1 MATIRVSGTRQV
13 TPKGSSSISAPSGKI
28 VLDSS
33 STFATGNLTVNDDLL
48 VRNDARI
55 IGQVE
60 ISIPENDSTQIHV
73 LKDNTANTGNPYG
86 IPYDPG
92 NMYGAPV
99 QRRQAALYVPGG
111 VGIEKDLNV
120 GGFIYGRVE
129 TAVTSTNLVISS
141 TNADKVFYP
150 IFADKLSG
158 NFLEGVSLYGDK
170 EGENTGL
177 YYNPYKGLFTVGQ
190 VHVEVPLQSTST
202 TSGALTVAG
211 GVGIQGNLTVDDIY
225 TKVLS
230 SINSKIQIAPDAG
243 LTEVIGDIRV
253 LGDKPVGTA
262 PVVTNVLY
270 VSMDGNDT
278 NDGRAQDPSRA
289 CRTIGGALNSPYYGP
304 GTQILVSAG
313 HYLEDNP
320 LRLKPYTS
328 VRGSDIRTTFIE
340 PINKT
345 QDLFHLDSGCYL
357 NYMTFLNGRSG
368 LLEGPYTNDV
378 NRGAYATAFPPL
390 TGNER
395 IDLFQSP
402 YVQNCTNQSGPWL
415 KDGTMFL
422 PNQTVQV
429 PLGVGVG
436 SWPANTTSIV
446 ISVID
451 GEVSLGQHINSGQQ
465 NPGFFDARTLLLA
478 NKSFLQDQVVS
489 FVDNT
494 FNSGAFVYDTTA
506 CIRDIGL
513 IVDSIGLDLLY
524 NSNSESVFA
533 GLQYWEQGGS
543 SIPGEETTTTNAI
556 NYAKTLSVGSL
567 AAAGFTAASSVVSA
581 RFDDIVGILT
591 NGTVGVTDDIV
602 SNGLPSSNQ
611 TTIDAYNTLLADKPV
626 IQDAVIEYINDTL
639 TSPFVLSPSASTKCA
654 RDTELI
660 VDAVIQDILFDGDS
674 QSTFAGLQYW
684 AQSVGYVGDIS
695 NELTTTTAA
704 INYIKGLASQVV
716 QGIEVTNSYQSTV
729 KQDRTLPASN
739 SAAANVISS
748 KFDLL
753 TDILNNGTSGV
764 TDLIVS
770 NGIDPSLDS
779 DITKA
784 FNLLQANREYLKA
797 EAVAY
802 VDATTTGFIFGATE
816 QRKCSRD
823 TGLIVDA
830 IVQDVMF
837 GGDSQTTFA
846 GLQYWQQNA
855 GYVGNISSEL
865 TTTTNAINYVK
876 SLATRIAQNIE
887 VTDGYQS
894 AVTQNRSLP
903 AGSSAASST
912 VGSLLTTV
920 VNIISNGTTGI
931 TDQIVPNGIVSS
943 TVSGVVNAAA
953 LLTANVN
960 YVKAET
966 IAYINATKASG
977 FTYNESTC
985 ARDVEYI
992 LDSVIFDL
1000 TYGGNKQS
1008 IQSGA
1013 YYYQYNTTSVFNLS
1027 GFDETPKAIAAYNYM
1042 KDLLTNVMSG
1052 IEIADVQQYKVKQ
1065 TVRSI
1070 NVTAEVLTA
1079 ISEATGSVDYIID
1092 IIQNGPSSAS
1102 AKTPIGF
1109 NATTDVNVKAA
1120 LTLLHDNRQFIRDE
1134 VNAFVY
1140 NTAFGFNF
1148 GPVESTK
1155 CARDTGLIV
1164 DAVVQDMLF
1173 SGVSQSTFAG
1183 LQYWQQSVG
1192 GYTGSIAN
1200 ELTMTV
1206 SAIEYLSL
1214 LIQNVVQNIEISGYQ
1229 TKKSPVLSLTPA
1241 TEVEAIK
1248 LANSL
1253 SLITD
1258 ILSNGTDGITDKIE
1272 PNSLTAS
1279 LDDNTNNAYNILIAN
1294 LDYLKAEVIAFVDA
1308 TKLPSFGYDSVTC
1321 ARDVGYIVNSIGF
1334 DLLYGGNKQSIQS
1347 GVYYY
1352 GYNADSVLSN
1362 TGTNETR
1369 QTLAAYNYLKTL
1381 LSNVSRG
1388 IAVVSPQQTAVLQVL
1403 GTGGTSTEATLAQ
1416 SKIQVII
1423 DIITNGSQAAGSK
1436 TPIDSERT
1444 ILANVENA
1452 ASLIYANKDFI
1463 KAEVVAYVKAQN
1475 NVGYSYDRAKCAR
1488 DIGFIVDSISVDLLY
1503 GGNKQTIQSGVY
1515 YYGYSNTSVFT
1526 ATETNETRQALAAY
1540 SYLKSLLPNIIK
1552 GVPVSNGYQSVETQ
1566 VFGATGTIVEATNST
1581 EKIDTIISIIKNGP
1595 AGINKLPISVTP
1607 LGNTDVKNACNIL
1620 QANKDYIKAEVIAYV
1635 QTLTNFIYDQEK
1647 CRRDVGY
1654 IIDSVA
1660 FDLLHGG
1667 NKQSIKSGVYYYNY
1681 TNNTVLDNNA
1691 ESINETP
1698 QVLAAYKFI
1707 KSLVMN
1713 IVTCTPVTKI
1723 NVLDIDQVFAANYA
1737 TVFEGAKLGQKI
1749 DLITDIIRN
1758 GPNPGLLR
1766 EPIGLVIG
1774 DNPLSIDAYNLLQLN
1789 KDFIKAEVIEYIKQ
1803 NFNEFGYAKEYC
1815 RRDVGIIL
1823 ENVAYDAAF
1832 GGNQKSVEAGL
1843 AYFDGVTS
1851 KIAGQESQTV
1861 SAIDYLNK
1869 LCQDVIRNVRVARQ
1883 TGSNPTI
1890 VQSVNTSLKGGEL
1903 ASESIDNLF
1912 NVITDIIS
1920 NGPSVAPAIYTS
1932 TGPDAAFVSS
1942 EILLQANKQFIQEDT
1957 VNYVNWNLTNKQL
1970 PYSKIKC
1977 KRDIR
1982 LIVDAIALDLKYPT
1996 TQRSQSTFA
2005 GLQYWSQQSYTGQIN
2020 VEINQTLDAIA
2031 YLKTL
2036 SAKVMQN
2043 ITAETDAILGIRRY
2057 SNGVQI
2063 TDYESATATEVATVG
2078 GFYEV
2083 ITQILKNGNAGWTDK
2098 IVRNGKPSDLPS
2110 VKNAVNS
2117 LQSNKEYLAEE
2128 IAAYIDYSYPTFGY
2142 DRATCKRDVGYM
2154 LDSICFDLL
2163 HGGNKQT
2170 IQAGLSYYGVANP
2183 TTIIEG
2189 QSVYATSAYN
2199 RIKAIVPNILLN
2211 EPVIISTGTTVPQVI
2226 TLPAATQSEV
2236 TNVVQ
2241 SLTTITDIISN
2252 GLSVASPLVPI
2263 ALTPDYSES
2272 VGNAYEILQANVPF
2286 IVDEVIHYIDSQYNP
2301 GAFEY
2306 NEELCFRDI
2315 GLIVDAVSQDILL
2328 GGNQKS
2334 IESGLAYWSY
2344 GYNQVAGQ
2352 ETTTTMAINYAKNLA
2367 LEVIANSPV
2376 VPQTGTNA
2384 TQVINTFYKYGGDY
2398 MPQEAVR
2405 RNFGIISNIIQNGP
2419 EYAPPVYAGGGLFAL
2434 TGLNGS
2440 SVNISPTVT
2449 SIKALDDGKLLV
2461 GLSTATIG
2469 FGTNATLYFGD
2480 ITTYPVQDEKIP
2492 AKWASRKVDPIG
2504 SMGGSLV
2511 DGKVISERSP
2521 IQSFVYDAFTQVT
2534 QGGRGIHIT
2543 NDGYAQLVSVFTIFC
2558 SVGVQV
2564 DNGGIASI
2572 LNSNNNFGDLCLV
2585 AKGFGKRKFT
2595 GHIYNPVYKSYP
2607 ESPVNGDGKDVIA
2620 DTEELDKYYPNG
2632 YWPRGGRVRVYLPDL
2647 DDRPHISLIM
2657 EVVPP
2662 EGHQNEQQLPGF
2674 LNASPSRDVIPAGS
2688 ITITNIDTTGI
2699 TIGNSLRIR
2708 DQFGNEFDANPYLHN
2723 ADGDPVDAQGNILTN
2738 PSEYIV
2744 NPDYNTYYVL
2754 PDTIVT
2760 DIGYRS
2766 VTLSKALPN
2775 RQFVG
2780 EPGNTNYFDLY
2791 FSGNAYYTVLSSE
2804 LGSNPTYNRKN
2815 QIVPIGANVLSTA
2828 STGWSVSQVEPHAD
2842 TLRYLQTATNLII
2855 NNEDIETLGLKLS
2868 TATTQVIDPLV
2879 SGGIQSKPFVDLRF
2893 DDIVNI
2899 LTAPNASAAENVIP
2913 PRLRVKSG
2921 TVPSGAGSAI
2931 TLIQRNIEFLVDQAS
2946 TYAKTTYFSTYTDL
2960 DQDALDY
2967 IESKCKRDVR
2977 IILQRIIYD
2986 LESGGNYNGVMT
2998 GLSYWNRSGSYHI
3011 VQMGENVRRPDLF
3024 PDGAVVNFY
3033 QRSYIS
3039 ASGYVFEYVGAGTNY
3054 GALPQVG
3061 RADPVQGKETI
3072 QISGGKVFF
3081 TSTDQNGD
3089 FRIGPGLVISQA
3101 TGVLSGRT
3109 FTKSLFANMTP
3120 FILAIET
3127 GMQ

>member
-13 TPKGSSSISAPSGKI
+13 TPKGSSSISTPNGQVI
-28 VLDSS
+28 LDSS
-33 STFATGNLTVNDDLL
+33 STFAAGNLTVNDNLL

-55 IGQVE
+55 VGQVE
-60 ISIPENDSTQIHV
+60 ISTPGNDDTQIHV
-73 LKDNTANTGNPYG
+73 LGDNTANTGNPYD
-86 IPYDPG
+86 IPYNPG
-92 NMYGAPV
+92 NMYGEPG

-111 VGIEKDLNV
+111 VGVEKDLNV

-141 TNADKVFYP
+141 TNADRVFYP
-150 IFADKLSG
+150 IFSDKLST
-158 NFLEGVSLYGDK
+158 NFLDGVTLYGDK
-170 EGENTGL
+170 DGVNTGL

-190 VHVEVPLQSTST
+190 VHVEVPVESTST

-253 LGDKPVGTA
+253 LGNKPIGTA

-270 VSMDGNDT
+270 VSIDGNDT

-289 CRTIGGALNSPYYGP
+289 CRTIGGALNSPYYAP

-451 GEVSLGQHINSGQQ
+451 GEVIQGQHVNSGQQ

-494 FNSGAFVYDTTA
+494 FNSGAFVYNTTA

-524 NSNSESVFA
+524 NSESESVFA

-543 SIPGEETTTTNAI
+543 NISGEETTTTNAI
-556 NYAKTLSVGSL
+556 RFAKTVSSGLL
-567 AAAGFTAASSVVSA
+567 AGMGYTTASNIVSD
-581 RFDDIVGILT
+581 RFDNIIDILSS
-591 NGTVGVTDDIV
+591 GTTGVTDIII
-602 SNGLPSSNQ
+602 SNGLPSTNQ
-611 TTIDAYNTLLADKPV
+611 TTIDAYNALMADKSG
-626 IQDAVIEYINDTL
+626 IQNVVIEYINDSL
-639 TSPFVLSPSASTKCA
+639 TSPFVLSPGASTKCA

-716 QGIEVTNSYQSTV
+716 QGIEITSSYQSSV
-729 KQDRTLPASN
+729 KQDRTLPAASIT
-739 SAAANVISS
+739 AANLISG

-753 TDILNNGTSGV
+753 TNILSTGTNGI
-764 TDLIVS
+764 TDAIVS
-770 NGIDPSLDS
+770 NDINPSLDS
-779 DITKA
+779 DINNA
-784 FNLLQANREYLKA
+784 FALLQANRDYLKA

-802 VDATTTGFIFGATE
+802 VDSTTAGFIFGATE
-816 QRKCSRD
+816 QLKCSRD

-855 GYVGNISSEL
+855 GYVGSISSEL

-894 AVTQNRSLP
+894 AVAQNRSLP
-903 AGSSAASST
+903 AGSSSASST
-912 VGSLLTTV
+912 VSSLLTSV
-920 VNIISNGTTGI
+920 VNIIANGTAGI
-931 TDQIVPNGIVSS
+931 TDQIVPNGITASV
-943 TVSGVVNAAA
+943 VSGVVNAAA
-953 LLTANVN
+953 LLTANIN

-966 IAYINATKASG
+966 IAYINATKTPG
-977 FTYNESTC
+977 FTYNETTC

-992 LDSVIFDL
+992 LDSAIFDL

-1013 YYYQYNTTSVFNLS
+1013 YYYQYNTDSVFNLS

-1042 KDLLTNVMSG
+1042 KGLLTNIMSG
-1052 IEIADVQQYKVKQ
+1052 IQVTSTQQTRVKQ
-1065 TVRSI
+1065 TVKTI
-1070 NVTAEVLTA
+1070 NVTAEVSAA
-1079 ISEATGSVDYIID
+1079 INSATDCVDYIID
-1092 IIQNGPSSAS
+1092 IIQNGPAS
-1102 AKTPIGF
+1102 ANSKTPIGF
-1109 NATTDVNVKAA
+1109 NATTDVNVTAA
-1120 LTLLHDNRQFIRDE
+1120 LILLHDNRQFVRDE
-1134 VNAFVY
+1134 VNAYVY

-1214 LIQNVVQNIEISGYQ
+1214 LIQNIVQNNEIAGYQ
-1229 TKKSPVLSLTPA
+1229 TKELPVLNLNPA
-1241 TEVEAIK
+1241 TETEAIK

-1253 SLITD
+1253 SLITN
-1258 ILSNGTDGITDKIE
+1258 ILSNGTTGITDDIV
-1272 PNSLTAS
+1272 PNGLTAS
-1279 LDDNTNNAYNILIAN
+1279 LDDNTNDAYEILVAN
-1294 LDYLKAEVIAFVDA
+1294 MDYLKAEVIAFVDA
-1308 TKLPSFGYDSVTC
+1308 TKSPNFGYDSVTC
-1321 ARDVGYIVNSIGF
+1321 ARDVSYIVNSIGF

-1352 GYNADSVLSN
+1352 GYNANSVLSN
-1362 TGTNETR
+1362 TGTNETQ
-1369 QTLAAYNYLKTL
+1369 QTLVAYNYLKSL
-1381 LSNVSRG
+1381 LSDVSRG
-1388 IAVVSPQQTAVLQVL
+1388 IAVVSPQQSAVTQVL
-1403 GTGGTSTEATLAQ
+1403 GTGGTLTEASLAQ
-1416 SKIQVII
+1416 DKVQVII
-1423 DIITNGSQAAGSK
+1423 DIITNGSQAASSK
-1436 TPIDSERT
+1436 TPIDNDRT
-1444 ILANVENA
+1444 LIANVENA
-1452 ASLIYANKDFI
+1452 ASLIHANREFI
-1463 KAEVVAYVKAQN
+1463 KAEVVAYVKSQN
-1475 NVGYSYDRAKCAR
+1475 DISFVYDRAKCAR

-1515 YYGYSNTSVFT
+1515 YYGYSNASVFA
-1526 ATETNETRQALAAY
+1526 ATETDETRQALAAY
-1540 SYLKSLLPNIIK
+1540 AYLKTLLPNIIK
-1552 GVPVSNGYQSVETQ
+1552 GVPITTGYQSVEEQ
-1566 VFGATGTIVEATNST
+1566 VFGETGSPVEANKSA
-1581 EKIDTIISIIKNGP
+1581 EKIDTIINIIKNGP
-1595 AGINKLPISVTP
+1595 TGANKLPISVTP
-1607 LGNTDVKNACNIL
+1607 LTTPDVMHASTIL
-1620 QANKDYIKAEVIAYV
+1620 QANKEYIKAEVIAYV
-1635 QTLTNFIYDQEK
+1635 QTLTNFVYDQEK

-1681 TNNTVLDNNA
+1681 TNNTVLDDNTEN
-1691 ESINETP
+1691 IDETP

-1723 NVLDIDQVFAANYA
+1723 NILNINQEFSANYA
-1737 TVFEGAKLGQKI
+1737 TVFEGAELGQRI

-1758 GPNPGLLR
+1758 GPNTDLLKA
-1766 EPIGLVIG
+1766 PIGLEISS
-1774 DNPLSIDAYNLLQLN
+1774 NPLSIDAYNLLQLN
-1789 KDFIKAEVIEYIKQ
+1789 KNFIKAEVIEYINQ

-1851 KIAGQESQTV
+1851 KIAGQESQTI

-1869 LCQDVIRNVRVARQ
+1869 LCQDIIRNIRVTRQ
-1883 TGSNPTI
+1883 LGSNPTI

-1903 ASESIDNLF
+1903 ASESFDNLF
-1912 NVITDIIS
+1912 NVVTDIIA
-1920 NGPSVAPAIYTS
+1920 NGPEVAPEIYTS

-1977 KRDIR
+1977 KRDVR
-1982 LIVDAIALDLKYPT
+1982 LIVDAISLDLKYPT
-1996 TQRSQSTFA
+1996 PHRSQSTFA

-2020 VEINQTLDAIA
+2020 IEINQTLDAVA

-2043 ITAETDAILGIRRY
+2043 ITPETDAILGITRY
-2057 SNGVQI
+2057 SNGVQL
-2063 TDYESATATEVATVG
+2063 TDYESATATEVATVS

-2083 ITQILKNGNAGWTDK
+2083 ITQILQNGNAGWTDK
-2098 IVRNGKPSDLPS
+2098 IVRNGRPSNLSS

-2117 LQSNKEYLAEE
+2117 LQSNKEYLSEE
-2128 IAAYIDYSYPTFGY
+2128 IAAYIDYSYPTFEY
-2142 DRATCKRDVGYM
+2142 DRTVCKRDVGYM

-2170 IQAGLSYYGVANP
+2170 IQAGLSYYGVSNP
-2183 TTIIEG
+2183 STIIEG

-2199 RIKAIVPNILLN
+2199 RIKAIVPDILVNDL
-2211 EPVIISTGTTVPQVI
+2211 VVASTGTTVNQVV
-2226 TLPAATQSEV
+2226 TLPAASQSEIADI
-2236 TNVVQ
+2236 VQ

-2252 GLSVASPLVPI
+2252 GVSVASPLVPI
-2263 ALTPDYSES
+2263 SLTPDYSEA
-2272 VGNAYEILQANVPF
+2272 VNNAYEILQANIPF
-2286 IVDEVIHYIDSQYNP
+2286 IVDEVIHYIDNQYNP
-2301 GAFEY
+2301 NAFEY

-2315 GLIVDAVSQDILL
+2315 GLIVDAVSQDVLL

-2334 IESGLAYWSY
+2334 IECGLAYWSH

-2376 VPQTGTNA
+2376 TPQTGTNA

-2398 MPQEAVR
+2398 MPQEAIR

-2419 EYAPPVYAGGGLFAL
+2419 EYAPPVYAGSGLFAL

-2449 SIKALDDGKLLV
+2449 SIKELDDGKLIV
-2461 GLSTATIG
+2461 GLSTSTIG
-2469 FGTNATLYFGD
+2469 FGTNSTLYFGD

-2492 AKWASRKVDPIG
+2492 AKWASRKVDTIG
-2504 SMGGSLV
+2504 AMGGSLV

-2595 GHIYNPVYKSYP
+2595 GHIYNPVFKSYP
-2607 ESPVNGDGKDVIA
+2607 ESPVNGDGKEVIT
-2620 DTEELDKYYPNG
+2620 DTEELDKYYPTG
-2632 YWPRGGRVRVYLPDL
+2632 YWPRGGKVRVYLPDL

-2662 EGHQNEQQLPGF
+2662 VGHQNEQQLPGF
-2674 LNASPSRDVIPAGS
+2674 LNASPGKDIIPAGS
-2688 ITITNIDTTGI
+2688 ITISDIDTTGV

-2708 DQFGNEFDANPYLHN
+2708 DQFGNEFDKNPYLHN
-2723 ADGDPVDAQGNILTN
+2723 ADGDPVDERGNILTN
-2738 PSEYIV
+2738 PSEFIV

-2766 VTLSKALPN
+2766 VTLSKALPS
-2775 RQFVG
+2775 RVFVG
-2780 EPGNTNYFDLY
+2780 ELGNTNYFDLY

-2804 LGSNPTYNRKN
+2804 LGANPTYNRKN
-2815 QIVPIGANVLSTA
+2815 QIVPIGVNVLSTA
-2828 STGWSVSQVEPHAD
+2828 STGWAVSQVDPHAD
-2842 TLRYLQTATNLII
+2842 TLRYLQTATNMVI
-2855 NNEDIETLGLKLS
+2855 NNEEVVRLS

-2879 SGGIQSKPFVDLRF
+2879 SGGVQSKPFIDLRF

-2913 PRLRVKSG
+2913 PRLRVKTG
-2921 TVPSGAGSAI
+2921 TVPIGAGSAI
-2931 TLIQRNIEFLVDQAS
+2931 TLIERNIEFLVDQAS
-2946 TYAKTTYFSTYTDL
+2946 TYAKTTHFSTYTDL
-2960 DQDALDY
+2960 DQEALDY
-2967 IESKCKRDVR
+2967 IESKCKRDAR
-2977 IILQRIIYD
+2977 IILQRVIYD
-2986 LESGGNYNGVMT
+2986 LESGGNYNSVMT